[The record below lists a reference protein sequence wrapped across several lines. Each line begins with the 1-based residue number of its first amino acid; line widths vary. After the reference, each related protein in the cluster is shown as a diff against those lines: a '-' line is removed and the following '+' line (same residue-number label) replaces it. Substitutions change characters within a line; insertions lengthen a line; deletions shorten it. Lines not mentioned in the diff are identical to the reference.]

1 MPNGDLGLRRRPGE
15 ESLMP
20 QVGPRAAL
28 ASRAR
33 PERQRSQ
40 KVQPGSVDC
49 HLLAGLE
56 ESQKLLCLGV
66 PFLDCS
72 KAPLL
77 VTSYGGSKL

>member
-1 MPNGDLGLRRRPGE
+1 MRG
-15 ESLMP
+15 SLP
-20 QVGPRAAL
+20 T
-28 ASRAR
+28 SRAR
-33 PERQRSQ
+33 PKRQRSQ

-77 VTSYGGSKL
+77 VTSYGGSKLEEGLEIVMSGESPALQRAGR